1 MSGARSPSYSGA
13 DDHCRFVAVG
23 APDSPV
29 PPANRWRGPRVA
41 RGLCGRPLHWR
52 RWLTGKSGA
61 PPDSPVNYSRTLP
74 NFLESGM
81 FIGGW
86 PGAPDS
92 PVCQAELDFGYTKLS
107 LLLFF
112 SSLLYSI
119 SSTHT
124 IHVSTKN
131 NVPSLET
138 YLMF

>member
-1 MSGARSPSYSGA
+1 
-13 DDHCRFVAVG
+13 
-23 APDSPV
+23 
-29 PPANRWRGPRVA
+29 
-41 RGLCGRPLHWR
+41 
-52 RWLTGKSGA
+52 
-61 PPDSPVNYSRTLP
+61 
-74 NFLESGM
+74 M